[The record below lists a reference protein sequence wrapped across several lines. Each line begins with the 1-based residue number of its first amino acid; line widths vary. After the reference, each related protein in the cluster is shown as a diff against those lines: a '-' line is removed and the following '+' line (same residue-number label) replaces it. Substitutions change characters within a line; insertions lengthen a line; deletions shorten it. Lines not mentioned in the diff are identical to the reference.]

1 MRLMYD
7 QSNNELSE
15 QLAQRFE
22 ESYGVNSPKIFVE
35 NDCKMGKLYVGRNF
49 NTAQEP
55 RMYAC
60 IVCDTEECKG
70 YTVVNI
76 PEMLVVE
83 NTFDHKDT
91 IERLQKL
98 SWRIPKCLDCSENG
112 YVGDV
117 DCNTVLM
124 DNEFGLAYIPAQ
136 LETEG
141 EICVSI
147 VSGAH
152 TFKYYLVEGKF
163 LKAGSLVRHTRDSIK
178 ALDAFYSNVGVFGLI
193 NAWCEK
199 FGVSRDAAVQKCAW
213 NDRV

>member
-35 NDCKMGKLYVGRNF
+35 NDCKMGRLYVGRNF

-55 RMYAC
+55 SMYAC
-60 IVCDTEECKG
+60 IVCGTEECQK
-70 YTVVNI
+70 YMVVNI
-76 PEMLVVE
+76 PGMLVVE
-83 NTFDHKDT
+83 NTFDPKDT
-91 IERLQKL
+91 VARLQKL
-98 SWRIPKCLDCSENG
+98 SWRIAKCLDCSEHG
-112 YVGDV
+112 YIGDE

-124 DNEFGLAYIPAQ
+124 DNEFGLAYIPAWG
-136 LETEG
+136 EVEE
-141 EICVSI
+141 EICVTI
-147 VSGAH
+147 VSGAYK
-152 TFKYYLVEGKF
+152 FKYYLVEGKF
-163 LKAGSLVRHTRDSIK
+163 LKAGSFVRHTRDSIK

-199 FGVSRDAAVQKCAW
+199 FGVSRDTVIQKCAK